1 LKEKGKKSMS
11 SNALLADGSKS
22 LTRVANHYCESVL
35 IMALVISVIFKL
47 LTLHFGFH
55 RVKVYVNNATQGV
68 QEQLVPGALICITH
82 CESKDG
88 IGFPSYV
95 QTTVFSQVS
104 FCMKMS

>member
-1 LKEKGKKSMS
+1 MS

-22 LTRVANHYCESVL
+22 LTRVANHYFESVL

-68 QEQLVPGALICITH
+68 QEQLVSGALICITH
-82 CESKDG
+82 CKDVAA
-88 IGFPSYV
+88 GFPSNV

-104 FCMKMS
+104 FCIKKS